1 MFYLLYVKLHIPSLI
16 ACIFQDITNLYKY
29 PERTQEERL
38 TMEKALR
45 KSESIFARY
54 YLNDAFNDVIFD
66 FELRDDIKIGQDFT
80 VVSIKTLYE
89 NTLFAHLSE
98 NF

>member
-1 MFYLLYVKLHIPSLI
+1 MLLKLTGILSVLRHETRKYINNTYIL
-16 ACIFQDITNLYKY
+16 QDITNLYKY
-29 PERTQEERL
+29 PERTREERA

-54 YLNDAFNDVIFD
+54 YLNETFNDITFD

-80 VVSIKTLYE
+80 VVS
-89 NTLFAHLSE
+89 
-98 NF
+98 

>member
-1 MFYLLYVKLHIPSLI
+1 MLI
-16 ACIFQDITNLYKY
+16 KTDTLRNIYNHFQDITHLYKY
-29 PERTQEERL
+29 PERTFEERQ

-66 FELRDDIKIGQDFT
+66 FELRDDIKIGQDFS
-80 VVSIKTLYE
+80 VVSNFNILYC
-89 NTLFAHLSE
+89 
-98 NF
+98 